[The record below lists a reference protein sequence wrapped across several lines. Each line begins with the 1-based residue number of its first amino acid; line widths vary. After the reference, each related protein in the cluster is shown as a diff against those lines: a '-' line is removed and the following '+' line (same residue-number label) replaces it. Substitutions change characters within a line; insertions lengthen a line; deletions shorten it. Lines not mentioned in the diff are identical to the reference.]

1 MLKAGKKNVP
11 LGNTH
16 ILFGTFISSK
26 SPGNIIVTTANLIYN
41 NHGRLTP
48 KLYILQEFEVL
59 IKQTG
64 FLGTQKY
71 SYCRASIC
79 IF

>member
-11 LGNTH
+11 LDSTH
-16 ILFGTFISSK
+16 MLFGTFISSK

-41 NHGRLTP
+41 NQGRLTP